1 MLKNFFFFVFCKNK
15 QCHYLILF
23 TGFFP
28 EHQDCYGEMLFDS
41 EGYYYYFFEDKLLG
55 VIEI

>member
-1 MLKNFFFFVFCKNK
+1 MFKNFLFVFCKNT

-41 EGYYYYFFEDKLLG
+41 EGYYYFFEDKFLG
-55 VIEI
+55 VIDI

>member
-41 EGYYYYFFEDKLLG
+41 EGYYYFFEDKFLG
-55 VIEI
+55 VIDI